1 MNAQA
6 VPESQK
12 FTSDAIWV
20 AVSQM
25 LIFFA
30 GLITLPILT
39 KSYSSELFGVWAQ
52 INVTVGLLASIL
64 ILQLSTACV
73 RFLAAEKDK
82 ERLRLAFGTMLWPI
96 VIFSFVMCLI
106 SFFLRQNLT
115 MLLFTSSKY
124 IPFVPLTFLWA
135 SMVALFDFLLSYL
148 RAKGKIK
155 RLSLINTALTVIRM
169 GLIVVLAMAGYSLFW
184 IVTGLVAIEA
194 LFVVIV
200 LGIIIREIGL
210 PGISIERVQLK
221 KYFAFSIPHISGG
234 FLFWIV
240 NSSDRYLIT
249 HFLSLSQTGIYSV
262 SYTLGSLISFFFIPI
277 GFVLLPTLSKLWDH
291 KELSRVRNY
300 FENSLKFFLSLAIP
314 SVVGLYV
321 LSQPLIYFLTTS
333 EYMVGGVLVLF
344 VAMGV
349 LFYGL
354 YSLNAH
360 LIYLNQ
366 KQSWWILIDSIGA
379 FANIC
384 INIVLIPKVGIIGAA
399 ISTFISFTLLGIITS
414 FWAKKVIEYT
424 ISLKFLSKV
433 VLAALLMG
441 LCINFIKVSSI
452 LDIVLTMI
460 AGIVIF
466 GFGLFLTRA
475 FSKEDKNLIKEQFS
489 YLNPKLWRR

>member
-1 MNAQA
+1 MNAQV

-12 FTSDAIWV
+12 FTNDAIWV

-39 KSYSSELFGVWAQ
+39 KSYSSELYGVWAQ

-64 ILQLSTACV
+64 SLQLSTACV
-73 RFLAAEKDK
+73 RFLAAEEDK
-82 ERLRLAFGTMLWPI
+82 EKLRLAFGTMLWPI

-124 IPFVPLTFLWA
+124 IQFVPLTVLWA
-135 SMVALFDFLLSYL
+135 SMVALFNFLLSYL

-155 RLSLINTALTVIRM
+155 GLSLIKIALTVIGM
-169 GLIVVLAMAGYSLFW
+169 GLIVVLAMTGYSLFW

-194 LFVVIV
+194 LFVIIAF
-200 LGIIIREIGL
+200 GIIIREIGL
-210 PGISIERVQLK
+210 PKIRIERLK
-221 KYFAFSIPHISGG
+221 NYFAFSIPHIPSG
-234 FLFWIV
+234 FLLWIV

-277 GFVLLPTLSKLWDH
+277 GFVLLPALSKFWDN

-300 FENSLKFFLSLAIP
+300 FENSLIFFLSLAIP

-344 VAMGV
+344 VATGV
-349 LFYGL
+349 LFYGI

-366 KQSWWILIDSIGA
+366 KQTWWILIDSIGA

-399 ISTFISFTLLGIITS
+399 ISTFICFTLLGIITS

-424 ISLKFLSKV
+424 INLKFLSKV

-452 LDIVLTMI
+452 LDIVLTVI
-460 AGIVIF
+460 AGIAIY

-475 FSKEDKNLIKEQFS
+475 FSKQDIKLIKENFS
-489 YLNPKLWRR
+489 WLNPKLWRR